1 MRFQD
6 LAMSS
11 IFDGIIAPI
20 TTPFSD
26 DGEVSF
32 DGLQKN
38 LERYQ
43 STPLSGVLVTGT
55 TGEGAHLSV
64 EERVAVLKETDDAWP
79 QGKRLLVGVSF
90 AALRQSLR
98 FIETIARYRSEAL
111 LVSVPSYY
119 KSRMNDRALADYF
132 IALADHAHSPL
143 LLYNIPR
150 FSGIELSLSLVTEL
164 AQHENIA
171 GMKESSGNLVYLQK
185 VMSATAKYDFEVIS
199 GSAETFGPA
208 LALGIRG
215 GILAVSCAVP
225 EVVLD
230 VMRGFESEPTEF
242 ADRQARLFEVSS
254 TVVGKLSVPGVKYA
268 MDLKGYCGGI
278 CRRPLLPLTAG
289 EKSEVEAVLEVD

>member
-1 MRFQD
+1 MRFQE
-6 LAMSS
+6 LVMSS
-11 IFDGIIAPI
+11 VFDGIIAPI

-26 DGEVSF
+26 DGEVSI
-32 DGLQKN
+32 DGLNKN
-38 LERYQ
+38 LDRYR

-64 EERVAVLKETDDAWP
+64 EERVAVLEEASNVWP
-79 QGKRLLVGVSF
+79 KDKRLLVGVSF
-90 AALRQSLR
+90 AALRQALR
-98 FIETIARYRSEAL
+98 FIETIARYRSDAL

-119 KSRMNDRALADYF
+119 KSRMTDRALADYF
-132 IALADHAHSPL
+132 IALADRAHSPL

-150 FSGIELSLSLVTEL
+150 FSGIELSLPLVTVL

-171 GMKESSGNLVYLQK
+171 GIKESSGNLVYLQK
-185 VMSATAKYDFEVIS
+185 ILAATAKYDFEVIS

-225 EVVLD
+225 EVVMN
-230 VMRGFESEPTEF
+230 VMKGFESGAEF
-242 ADRQARLFEVSS
+242 VERHSRLFEISS

-278 CRRPLLPLTAG
+278 CRPPLLPLTVE

>member
-1 MRFQD
+1 
-6 LAMSS
+6 MSS
-11 IFDGIIAPI
+11 GFEGIIAPI

-26 DGEVSF
+26 DGEVSI
-32 DGLQKN
+32 DGLHKN
-38 LERYQ
+38 LDRYR

-64 EERVAVLKETDDAWP
+64 EERVAVLKEASDVWP
-79 QGKRLLVGVSF
+79 EDKRLLVGVSF

-98 FIETIARYRSEAL
+98 FVETIARYRSDAL

-132 IALADHAHSPL
+132 IALADRAHSPL

-150 FSGIELSLSLVTEL
+150 FSGIELSLPLVTVL

-171 GMKESSGNLVYLQK
+171 GIKESSGNLVYLQK
-185 VMSATAKYDFEVIS
+185 ILAATAKYDFEVIS

-225 EVVLD
+225 EVVMN
-230 VMRGFESEPTEF
+230 VMKGFESGAEF
-242 ADRQARLFEVSS
+242 VERHSRLFEISS

-278 CRRPLLPLTAG
+278 CRPPLLPLTVE